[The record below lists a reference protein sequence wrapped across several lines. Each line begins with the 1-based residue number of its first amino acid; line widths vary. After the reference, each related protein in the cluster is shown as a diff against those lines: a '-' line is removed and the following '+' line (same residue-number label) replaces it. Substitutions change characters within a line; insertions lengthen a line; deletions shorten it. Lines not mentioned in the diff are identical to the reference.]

1 VLPSI
6 VDDFFLFLGQIGSK
20 ISSGVGDKKKF
31 LSMGQGMKGK
41 GRKVGMG
48 ENQKST
54 GIEKS
59 RVGGLLVFHPQY
71 STEH

>member
-6 VDDFFLFLGQIGSK
+6 VDDFFFSLARLDRKFLLVS
-20 ISSGVGDKKKF
+20 VTKKKF